1 MKTLETK
8 RKAREVVYYKRKM
21 ELAVSVWCAKYNC
34 DVMALLYI
42 YRRLYICNIGREV
55 ERQKTLPI

>member
-34 DVMALLYI
+34 DVMGITIYIDDYI
-42 YRRLYICNIGREV
+42 YVILAGR
-55 ERQKTLPI
+55 

>member
-42 YRRLYICNIGREV
+42 YVILAGR
-55 ERQKTLPI
+55 